1 MKMFYLMITIYESRS
16 ACASVPVAQNV
27 LEMKKEKIHQLK
39 CLVFDHRLPT

>member
-1 MKMFYLMITIYESRS
+1 MKMFSLMITIYESRS

-27 LEMKKEKIHQLK
+27 LEMKNEKIHQLK